1 MPKDLGVL
9 IHPIISEKS
18 VRLQEGNKYVFR
30 VDKRATKNQIK
41 DAVEDAFGVTVV
53 KVSTVNMKSK
63 RKRLGRYEGRT
74 ASWKKAIVSLKAGEK
89 IKGLDIT

>member
-1 MPKDLGVL
+1 MSKGSEVL
-9 IHPIISEKS
+9 VRPIISEKS
-18 VRLQEGNKYVFR
+18 VRLQEENKYVFR

-41 DAVEDAFGVTVV
+41 DAVEGRFGVTVLG
-53 KVSTVNMKSK
+53 VSTVNVKSK